1 MTGSDRHPALQ
12 KAALVYASVRRVSI
26 PLAVIATFAVL
37 AILSWT
43 GAATREEMH
52 VASQRA
58 VRVAEL
64 RGTIT
69 YLDEWLTMSAQV
81 AAATGDRRWADR
93 FEEAVP
99 KLDAAIAEAAELAPA
114 EIRAQLVSTTA
125 EAHRDLLTMERRA
138 LALAADGDLRSA
150 RDLLGGPEF
159 GYLKDVYA
167 TGQEVF
173 GQELTKAAGSHADD
187 INNRVWMGTAALA
200 LTAAIVTLVIALGGR
215 IRVRGALA
223 RAATMARTDFL
234 TELPNRR
241 QFYID
246 LRATLARAGASAA
259 PCSLLILDLDRFKA
273 ANDGYGHPAGDR
285 LLQLVATR
293 LLAAV
298 RFGDIVARLGGD
310 EFGIIVPHDTEA
322 GSSDTAGALNV
333 ADRVVE
339 AMMEPFSLDNGTMV
353 QLGASVGVTH
363 AERGDSDIDLLM
375 QQADLALRRA
385 KADGRGCV
393 RAFDRGIDEEVRSR
407 VLLENDLRRAIADD
421 AIIPY
426 FQPLVAMTTG
436 RLIGVE
442 MLARWPHPTRGMVPP
457 VAFIPLAE
465 DLGLIGALTD
475 RLLRRACIATVH
487 WPDHF
492 TVACNVSPLQLRDVG
507 LPAMI
512 DDILRETGFP
522 AHRLEIEVTESA
534 LVGDLPLA
542 RALLGQLKALGVRLA
557 LDDFGTGYASLK
569 HLHSLPFDKLKI
581 DASFVAAMATD
592 RESGKIVSAV
602 VGLGH
607 SLGLSTVAEGVET
620 EEVASLL
627 RDLGCDVGQGWLYG
641 RPVPAAA
648 IEAMLDDAVL
658 MVA

>member
-1 MTGSDRHPALQ
+1 MIYT
-12 KAALVYASVRRVSI
+12 SVRRVSI
-26 PLAVIATFAVL
+26 PLAVLATFALL
-37 AILSWT
+37 AVLSWT
-43 GAATREEMH
+43 GTETREEMR

-81 AAATGDRRWADR
+81 AAATGDRRWSDR

-99 KLDAAIAEAAELAPA
+99 KLDAAIAEAAELAPPD
-114 EIRAQLVSTTA
+114 IRTQLAFTTD

-138 LALAADGDLRSA
+138 LTLAAEGDLRSA

-187 INNRVWMGTAALA
+187 ITNRVWLGVTGLGLAGAL
-200 LTAAIVTLVIALGGR
+200 VTVVVVLGGR
-215 IRVRGALA
+215 NRVRGALA
-223 RAATMARTDFL
+223 RAATIARTDFL

-246 LRATLARAGASAA
+246 LRASLVRIGESVT

-293 LLAAV
+293 LMTAV
-298 RFGDIVARLGGD
+298 RSGDIVARLGGD
-310 EFGIIVPHDTEA
+310 EFGVIVPHETE
-322 GSSDTAGALNV
+322 GGDSDMVGALNV
-333 ADRVVE
+333 ADRIVE

-353 QLGASVGVTH
+353 QIGASVGVTH
-363 AERGDSDIDLLM
+363 AERGDEGVDLLM

-393 RAFDRGIDEEVRSR
+393 RAFDRGIDEEVRAR
-407 VLLENDLRRAIADD
+407 VLLQNDLRRAIADD
-421 AIIPY
+421 AILPY
-426 FQPLVAMTTG
+426 FQPLVDMKTE

-465 DLGLIGALTD
+465 DLGLIGAMTD
-475 RLLRRACIATVH
+475 RLLRRACIAAVH
-487 WPDHF
+487 WPDHL
-492 TVACNVSPLQLRDVG
+492 TVACNVSALQLRDVG

-512 DDILRETGFP
+512 DDILRDTGFP

-542 RALLGQLKALGVRLA
+542 RALLEQLKGLGVRLA

-602 VGLGH
+602 VGLSH

-620 EEVASLL
+620 EEIASIL
-627 RDLGCDVGQGWLYG
+627 RELGCDVGQGWLYG
-641 RPVPAAA
+641 RPVPAAT
-648 IEAMLDDAVL
+648 IEAMLGDNVL

>member
-1 MTGSDRHPALQ
+1 MTRVDRHPSSQ
-12 KAALVYASVRRVSI
+12 KAALAYASARRLSV
-26 PLAVIATFAVL
+26 PIAIVGGFALL

-43 GAATREEMH
+43 GATTREEVR

-69 YLDEWLTMSAQV
+69 YLDEWLTMSAHV
-81 AAATGDRRWADR
+81 AAATGESRWADR

-99 KLDAAIAEAAELAPA
+99 KLDAAIAEAAELAPPDVRLQMA
-114 EIRAQLVSTTA
+114 TTTD

-138 LALAADGDLRSA
+138 LALAAMGDMHSA
-150 RDLLGGPEF
+150 HALLEGPEF
-159 GYLKDVYA
+159 AYLKDVYA
-167 TGQEVF
+167 TGLEVF
-173 GQELTKAAGSHADD
+173 GQELTKSAGSQADD
-187 INNRVWMGTAALA
+187 LNDRIWVGVAGLCLAGA
-200 LTAAIVTLVIALGGR
+200 LTTLIIALGGR

-241 QFYID
+241 QFYSD
-246 LRATLARAGASAA
+246 LKTTLARAGENGG
-259 PCSLLILDLDRFKA
+259 PCSLLIIDLDRFKA

-293 LLAAV
+293 LLTAV
-298 RFGDIVARLGGD
+298 RSGDIVARLGGD
-310 EFGIIVPHDTEA
+310 EFGVIVPHDGEGEA
-322 GSSDTAGALNV
+322 PDVSSPLHV
-333 ADRVVE
+333 ADRIVE
-339 AMMEPFSLDNGTMV
+339 AMVEPFSLDNGTMV
-353 QLGASVGVTH
+353 QIGASIGVAH
-363 AERGDSDIDLLM
+363 AERGDNDIDVLM

-385 KADGRGCV
+385 KADGRSCV
-393 RAFDRGIDEEVRSR
+393 RAFDRGLDEEVRAR
-407 VLLENDLRRAIADD
+407 VLLENDLRRAIAED
-421 AIIPY
+421 AIVPH
-426 FQPLVAMTTG
+426 FQPLVAMETG

-457 VAFIPLAE
+457 LAFIPLAE
-465 DLGLIGALTD
+465 ELGLIGSMTD
-475 RLLRRACIATVH
+475 RLLRRACAVAVH
-487 WPDHF
+487 WPSHL

-507 LPAMI
+507 LPSMI
-512 DDILRETGFP
+512 DTILQDTGFP

-542 RALLGQLKALGVRLA
+542 RALLGQLKSLGVRLA
-557 LDDFGTGYASLK
+557 LDDFGTGYASLR
-569 HLHSLPFDKLKI
+569 HLHSLPFDKIKI

-620 EEVASLL
+620 EDVACLL
-627 RDLGCDVGQGWLYG
+627 RELGCDVGQGWLYG
-641 RPVPAAA
+641 RPVPAAGIQA
-648 IEAMLDDAVL
+648 LLDESTRL
-658 MVA
+658 VA

>member
-1 MTGSDRHPALQ
+1 MTRSPRHPSRQ
-12 KAALVYASVRRVSI
+12 KAGLAYASARRIGI
-26 PLAVIATFAVL
+26 PIAVIGCFAIV
-37 AILSWT
+37 AVLSWT
-43 GAATREEMH
+43 GATTREEMR

-81 AAATGDRRWADR
+81 AAATGERRWADR

-99 KLDAAIAEAAELAPA
+99 KLDAAIAEAAQLAPPDVRMQMA
-114 EIRAQLVSTTA
+114 TTTD
-125 EAHRDLLTMERRA
+125 EAHHDLLTMERRA
-138 LALAADGDLRSA
+138 LTLAAGGDLRAA

-167 TGQEVF
+167 TGQEMF
-173 GQELTKAAGSHADD
+173 GQELKKAAGSQADD
-187 INNRVWMGTAALA
+187 LADRVWFAVVAFGVIGAL
-200 LTAAIVTLVIALGGR
+200 VTLVVAMGGR
-215 IRVRGALA
+215 VRVQGALA
-223 RAATMARTDFL
+223 RAAAMARTDFL

-241 QFYID
+241 QFYSD
-246 LRATLARAGASAA
+246 LRSTLARMGENEG
-259 PCSLLILDLDRFKA
+259 PCSLLIIDLDRFKA

-293 LLAAV
+293 LQAAV
-298 RFGDIVARLGGD
+298 RSGDIVARLGGD
-310 EFGIIVPHDTEA
+310 EFGVIVPHDADA
-322 GSSDTAGALNV
+322 GAPDTVNALNV
-333 ADRVVE
+333 ADRIVE

-353 QLGASVGVTH
+353 QIGASIGVAH
-363 AERGDSDIDLLM
+363 AGRGDSEIDVLM

-385 KADGRGCV
+385 KADGRSCV
-393 RAFDRGIDEEVRSR
+393 RAFDRGIDEEVRAR
-407 VLLENDLRRAIADD
+407 VLLENDLRRAIAED
-421 AIIPY
+421 AIVPH
-426 FQPLVAMTTG
+426 FQPLVELETG
-436 RLIGVE
+436 RMIGVE

-457 VAFIPLAE
+457 MAFIPLAE
-465 DLGLIGALTD
+465 DLALIGAMTD
-475 RLLRRACIATVH
+475 RLLRRACAAAVH
-487 WPDHF
+487 WPDHL

-507 LPAMI
+507 LPEMI
-512 DDILRETGFP
+512 DTILRDTGFP

-557 LDDFGTGYASLK
+557 LDDFGTGYASLR

-602 VGLGH
+602 IGLGH

-620 EEVASLL
+620 EDVARLL
-627 RDLGCDVGQGWLYG
+627 RELGCDIGQGWLFG
-641 RPVPAAA
+641 RPVPAGG
-648 IEAMLDDAVL
+648 IEALLGKTMRL
-658 MVA
+658 VA

>member
-1 MTGSDRHPALQ
+1 MTSSNRHPSRQ
-12 KAALVYASVRRVSI
+12 KAALVYTSLQRVSI
-26 PLAVIATFAVL
+26 PLAVLATFT
-37 AILSWT
+37 ILIVVSWT
-43 GAATREEMH
+43 GAQTRDEMRM
-52 VASQRA
+52 ASQRA

-81 AAATGDRRWADR
+81 AAATGDRRWSDR

-99 KLDAAIAEAAELAPA
+99 KLDAAIAEASELAPP
-114 EIRAQLVSTTA
+114 EIRALLVATTDEAST
-125 EAHRDLLTMERRA
+125 DLLTMERRA
-138 LALAADGDLRSA
+138 LTLAAGGDLASA
-150 RDLLGGPEF
+150 RALLASPEF
-159 GYLKDVYA
+159 SYLKDVYA

-173 GQELTKAAGSHADD
+173 GQELTKAAGSQADD
-187 INNRVWMGTAALA
+187 LTNRVWLGAAVLGVA
-200 LTAAIVTLVIALGGR
+200 GAVVMLIIALGGR
-215 IRVRGALA
+215 LRVRGALA

-246 LRATLARAGASAA
+246 LRATLARVEENVA
-259 PCSLLILDLDRFKA
+259 PFSLLVLDLDRFKA

-293 LLAAV
+293 LQAAV
-298 RFGDIVARLGGD
+298 RSGDIVARLGGD

-322 GSSDTAGALNV
+322 EACDAVGALNV

-353 QLGASVGVTH
+353 QIGASVGVTH
-363 AERGDSDIDLLM
+363 AAQGDDNIDLLM

-385 KADGRGCV
+385 KTDGRGCV
-393 RAFDRGIDEEVRSR
+393 RAFDRGLDEEVRAR

-421 AIIPY
+421 AIIPH
-426 FQPLVAMTTG
+426 FQPLVDLKTG
-436 RLIGVE
+436 RLIAVE
-442 MLARWPHPTRGMVPP
+442 MLARWPHPTRGLIPP
-457 VAFIPLAE
+457 VDFIPLAE
-465 DLGLIGALTD
+465 ELGLIGAMSD
-475 RLLRRACIATVH
+475 RLLRRACIAAVN
-487 WPDHF
+487 WPDHV
-492 TVACNVSPLQLRDVG
+492 TVACNVSPFQLRDVG

-512 DDILRETGFP
+512 DDILRDTGFP

-542 RALLGQLKALGVRLA
+542 KALLGQLKGLGVHLA
-557 LDDFGTGYASLK
+557 LDDFGTGYSSLK

-581 DASFVAAMATD
+581 DASFVAVMSTD
-592 RESGKIVSAV
+592 HESAKIVAAV

-627 RDLGCDVGQGWLYG
+627 RELGCDVGQGWLYG
-641 RPVPAAA
+641 RPVPAST
-648 IEAMLDDAVL
+648 IEDMLDATMR